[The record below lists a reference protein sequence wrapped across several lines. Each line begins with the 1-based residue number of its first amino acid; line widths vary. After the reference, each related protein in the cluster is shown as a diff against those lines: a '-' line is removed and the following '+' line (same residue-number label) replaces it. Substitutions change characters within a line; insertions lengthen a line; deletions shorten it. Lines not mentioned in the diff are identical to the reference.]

1 MAENNQDSH
10 ALNEGSTFV
19 WHELYSA
26 NVQASIDFYT
36 NCLDFGHQAMDMG
49 EMGSYPMLTKNGQ
62 GVAGIMDLA
71 NVGMDGVPP
80 HWAVYL
86 AVDDV
91 DARVAKCTGA
101 GAKVVV
107 PAMDIPT
114 VGRMC
119 LIQDPQG
126 SHIWLYKPSP
136 MG

>member
-1 MAENNQDSH
+1 MADNSMDQH

-36 NCLDFGHQAMDMG
+36 NCLGFGHQAMDMG
-49 EMGSYPMLTKNGQ
+49 ETGAYPMLTMNGQ
-62 GVAGIMDLA
+62 GVAGIMDTNKLE
-71 NVGMDGVPP
+71 MQGVQP

-91 DARVAKCTGA
+91 DARVEKCTAA
-101 GAKVVV
+101 GASVVV
-107 PAMDIPT
+107 PAMDVPT

-126 SHIWLYKPSP
+126 AHIWLYKSAP